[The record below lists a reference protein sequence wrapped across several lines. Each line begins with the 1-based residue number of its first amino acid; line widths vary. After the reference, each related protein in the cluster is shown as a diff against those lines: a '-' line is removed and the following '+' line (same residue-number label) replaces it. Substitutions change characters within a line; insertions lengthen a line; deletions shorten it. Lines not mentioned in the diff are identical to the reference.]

1 MRREGKGRE
10 VLSRYIDRRL
20 NLPSQGLARA
30 SYISVWVQGTCYCQH
45 TDRSNLGETTSHAS
59 ASNASSQ
66 NATSSR
72 QESPILLVR
81 PNCRFHHL
89 QGHDENPSP

>member
-1 MRREGKGRE
+1 MRKEGKGRE

-30 SYISVWVQGTCYCQH
+30 SYISMWVQGTSYCQH
-45 TDRSNLGETTSHAS
+45 IDRSKLGGTTSHAS
-59 ASNASSQ
+59 TSSASSR
-66 NATSSR
+66 NAISSHH
-72 QESPILLVR
+72 ESLILLVR